1 MSVEDGT
8 GASWVPRDACTLP
21 TAERPFRLAEFDE
34 LFRGLRGIDRIEPT
48 RLRLVV
54 RETGGVIE
62 RARELTA
69 RETSCCSFF
78 DFTVSATGTDVVIDV
93 QVPPER
99 VVVLDGIAAQAAA
112 A

>member
-1 MSVEDGT
+1 MSVEDGSC
-8 GASWVPRDACTLP
+8 ASWVPRDACTLP

-34 LFRGLRGIDRIEPT
+34 LFRGLRGIDRVAPT

-54 RETGGVIE
+54 QETGGVAE
-62 RARELTA
+62 RARELAA

-78 DFTVSATGTDVVIDV
+78 DFTVSAVGADVVIDV

-99 VVVLDGIAAQAAA
+99 V
-112 A
+112 